1 MLEDRQYELLSPAD
15 KKFYIEIKRKI
26 SGIKLRCENLKID
39 AYHFFNNFKRENTE
53 ITMEK
58 TNNKTIISFTKTDY
72 ETKPFNFIGFDD
84 HDELYITGKYST
96 IMRDINNYEEIL
108 NDITKNYK
116 EIKERVGNQLFLDDT
131 EQFKE
136 MVSNTQKSLLNLK
149 RKYLWNL

>member
-1 MLEDRQYELLSPAD
+1 MLKQEQYEILSPVE
-15 KKFYIEIKRKI
+15 KKNYIEIKRKI
-26 SGIKLRCENLKID
+26 NGIRLRCENLKID
-39 AYHFFNNFKRENTE
+39 AHDFFSKFKTDKTE
-53 ITMEK
+53 ITMKK

-136 MVSNTQKSLLNLK
+136 MVSNTQKSLRDLK